1 MTWNSARLLKVA
13 GLGVGILGSIAL
25 FVIIT
30 PVVSGQ
36 TVTRQGG
43 LSLADW
49 KQQIVGGTSVGV
61 GVRDVD
67 EADIKREKLQ
77 GGMGAVVEDVHSD
90 SPAAKAGMKAGDIIV
105 SFDGE
110 RVRSARHFERLVT
123 ETPAGRTVEATV
135 MRAGSRVNLKLIVA
149 TVDPW
154 EPLKTY
160 GYALKPE
167 AWTMAM
173 KPEAW
178 TIKPEA
184 WTTTMPK
191 LEAFYSSNLGPQF
204 GFYGR
209 SRLGVGVQNLTEQ
222 LGEYFGTAQG
232 ALVTAVDDNTPA
244 KVAGLKAGDVIT
256 KINGEAVRD
265 TADLRRKL
273 SAAKGETTITV
284 MRDRK
289 ELTLKAKIED

>member
-13 GLGVGILGSIAL
+13 GLGAGLLGSIAL
-25 FVIIT
+25 FVIVT

-77 GGMGAVVEDVHSD
+77 GSMGAVVEDVHAD
-90 SPAAKAGMKAGDIIV
+90 SAAAKAGMKAGDIIV

-123 ETPAGRTVEATV
+123 ETPAGRTVDATV
-135 MRAGSRVNLKLIVA
+135 MRDGSRVNLKLTVA
-149 TVDPW
+149 TVNPFD
-154 EPLKTY
+154 PLKFYTY
-160 GYALKPE
+160 SFKGQPE
-167 AWTMAM
+167 NWTM

-178 TIKPEA
+178 TLS
-184 WTTTMPK
+184 MPK
-191 LEAFYSSNLGPQF
+191 MDGFYTGNLGPQF
-204 GFYGR
+204 GLYGR
-209 SRLGVGVQNLTEQ
+209 SRLGVGVQNLTDQ
-222 LGEYFGTAQG
+222 LGEYFGTSQG

-256 KINGEAVRD
+256 RINGEAVRD
-265 TADLRRKL
+265 SADLRRKL